1 MNLSDC
7 GADHALGHAI
17 GAGLHLP
24 HGLAVGLVLAET
36 LDVSRASCADRL
48 ERVADALGE
57 PDDGSGDG
65 SRAVAAVHRL
75 LAAAGFPTCA
85 DEGIGPEQIEALV
98 PAAVEDYCLA
108 VDAHDSSRRTCARR
122 SARRSPSAR
131 DEHLHA
137 AVLDT
142 HPVRPHRLERRAG
155 ERLPGAQV
163 EDRAVAWALG
173 LAICRTPSDSGR
185 SSCVQVWSKA

>member
-36 LDVSRASCADRL
+36 LDVSRASCAERL

-65 SRAVAAVHRL
+65 SRAVAAVRRL
-75 LAAAGFPTCA
+75 LAAADFPTCA
-85 DEGIGPEQIEALV
+85 GAGVTPDAIEALV
-98 PAAVEDYCLA
+98 PAAVDDYCLA
-108 VDAHDSSRRTCARR
+108 VDAHDWSEGEVRA
-122 SARRSPSAR
+122 AFA
-131 DEHLHA
+131 A
-137 AVLDT
+137 AVSL
-142 HPVRPHRLERRAG
+142 
-155 ERLPGAQV
+155 
-163 EDRAVAWALG
+163 
-173 LAICRTPSDSGR
+173 SGR
-185 SSCVQVWSKA
+185 